1 LVYEK
6 YEEPPVRRHVAW
18 ALGEIRTAE
27 ALSALRKR
35 LEVESDTEVR
45 GEIEE
50 TLGDRNQA
58 VGSAQ
63 N

>member
-6 YEEPPVRRHVAW
+6 YEEPLVRRHVAW

-27 ALSALRKR
+27 AWNALRKR
-35 LEVESDTEVR
+35 LTEETDAEVR
-45 GEIEE
+45 EEIGEA
-50 TLGDRNQA
+50 LGDRHQA
-58 VGSAQ
+58 VGSVQ